1 MGHFPVFRYQGIAD
15 LLSFPRGF
23 GTFGRDILKQEVAL
37 AAENSISS
45 GFAGRYATALFEL
58 AKEAGVIDSVVA
70 DLSAFDT
77 LVGSHED
84 MQRFVRSPVF
94 SAEEQVAAL
103 RPILEKIGIQ
113 GLAQKF
119 LLMVATQRR
128 LFAVRA
134 MVRAFRQLV
143 DQDRGVVR
151 ATVTLAET
159 PSSSALEAIKT
170 ALKDVAGAGAA
181 IDLEVDPEIIG
192 GIIVQ
197 IGSKMVD
204 SSLRT
209 KLNGIRTA
217 MKEVG

>member
-1 MGHFPVFRYQGIAD
+1 LIKTRD
-15 LLSFPRGF
+15 LL
-23 GTFGRDILKQEVAL
+23 VA
-37 AAENSISS
+37 AQQSITS
-45 GFAGRYATALFEL
+45 GFAGRYATALFDL
-58 AKEAGVIDSVVA
+58 AKESGAIDTVVA
-70 DLSAFDT
+70 DLSSFDA
-77 LVGSHED
+77 LIEAHED

-94 SAEEQVAAL
+94 SAEDQVKAL
-103 RPILEKIGIQ
+103 QPILEKIGVK

-119 LLMVATQRR
+119 LLLVATQRR
-128 LFAVRA
+128 LFAVRQ
-134 MVRAFRQLV
+134 MVKAFRQLV
-143 DQDRGVVR
+143 DQDRGVTR

-159 PSSSALEAIKT
+159 PSSKALDAIKA
-170 ALKDVAGAGAA
+170 ALKDVAGAGAE
-181 IDLEVDPEIIG
+181 IDLEIDSEIIG

>member
-1 MGHFPVFRYQGIAD
+1 V
-15 LLSFPRGF
+15 
-23 GTFGRDILKQEVAL
+23 VAVQ
-37 AAENSISS
+37 SITSS
-45 GFAGRYATALFEL
+45 FAGRYATALFDL
-58 AKEAGVIDSVVA
+58 AKETGVVDAVVA
-70 DLSAFDT
+70 DLAAFDA
-77 LVGSHED
+77 LIDAHED

-94 SAEEQVAAL
+94 SAEDQVRAL
-103 RPILEKIGIQ
+103 QPILDKIGVK

-119 LLMVATQRR
+119 LLLVATQRR
-128 LFAVRA
+128 LFAVRQ
-134 MVRAFRQLV
+134 MVAAFRQLV
-143 DQDRGVVR
+143 DQERGVVR

-159 PSSSALEAIKT
+159 PSSKTLDAIK
-170 ALKDVAGAGAA
+170 ASLKDVAGAGAE
-181 IDLEVDPEIIG
+181 IDLEIDPEIIG

>member
-1 MGHFPVFRYQGIAD
+1 V
-15 LLSFPRGF
+15 
-23 GTFGRDILKQEVAL
+23 VAVQ
-37 AAENSISS
+37 SITSS
-45 GFAGRYATALFEL
+45 FAGRYATALFDL
-58 AKEAGVIDSVVA
+58 AKETGAVDAVVA
-70 DLSAFDT
+70 DLATFDA
-77 LVGSHED
+77 LIDAHED

-94 SAEEQVAAL
+94 SAEDQVRAL
-103 RPILEKIGIQ
+103 QPILDKIGVK

-119 LLMVATQRR
+119 LLLVATQRR
-128 LFAVRA
+128 LFAVRQ
-134 MVRAFRQLV
+134 MVKDFRQLV
-143 DQDRGVVR
+143 DQERGVVR

-159 PSSSALEAIKT
+159 PSSKALDAIK
-170 ALKDVAGAGAA
+170 ASLKDVAGAGAE
-181 IDLEVDPEIIG
+181 IDLEIDPEIIG

>member
-1 MGHFPVFRYQGIAD
+1 
-15 LLSFPRGF
+15 
-23 GTFGRDILKQEVAL
+23 VA
-37 AAENSISS
+37 AQQSITS
-45 GFAGRYATALFEL
+45 GFAGRYATALFDL
-58 AKEAGVIDSVVA
+58 AKESGAVDTVVA
-70 DLSAFDT
+70 DLTTFDA
-77 LVGSHED
+77 LIEAHED

-94 SAEEQVAAL
+94 SAEDQVKAL
-103 RPILEKIGIQ
+103 QPILEKIGVK

-119 LLMVATQRR
+119 LLLVATQRR
-128 LFAVRA
+128 LFAVRQ
-134 MVRAFRQLV
+134 MVKAFRQLV
-143 DQDRGVVR
+143 DQDRGVTR

-159 PSSSALEAIKT
+159 PSSKALDAIKA
-170 ALKDVAGAGAA
+170 ALKDVAGAGAE
-181 IDLEVDPEIIG
+181 IDLEIDSEIIG

>member
-1 MGHFPVFRYQGIAD
+1 
-15 LLSFPRGF
+15 
-23 GTFGRDILKQEVAL
+23 L
-37 AAENSISS
+37 AAEHSISS

-58 AKEAGVIDSVVA
+58 AKEAGVVDSVVA
-70 DLSAFDT
+70 DLAAFDA

-103 RPILEKIGIQ
+103 KPILEKIGVQ

-119 LLMVATQRR
+119 LLLVATQRR
-128 LFAVRA
+128 LFAVRQ
-134 MVRAFRQLV
+134 MVQAFRQLV
-143 DQDRGVVR
+143 DKDRGVVR

-159 PSSSALEAIKT
+159 PSSHTLDAIKA

-181 IDLEVDPEIIG
+181 IDLEIDPEIIG

>member
-1 MGHFPVFRYQGIAD
+1 V
-15 LLSFPRGF
+15 
-23 GTFGRDILKQEVAL
+23 VAVQ
-37 AAENSISS
+37 SITSS
-45 GFAGRYATALFEL
+45 FAGRYATALFDL
-58 AKEAGVIDSVVA
+58 AKETGAVDAVVA
-70 DLSAFDT
+70 DLATFDA
-77 LVGSHED
+77 LIDAHED

-94 SAEEQVAAL
+94 SAEDQVRAL
-103 RPILEKIGIQ
+103 QPILDKIGVK

-119 LLMVATQRR
+119 LLLVATQRR
-128 LFAVRA
+128 LFAVRQ
-134 MVRAFRQLV
+134 MVKDLRQLV
-143 DQDRGVVR
+143 DQERGVVR

-159 PSSSALEAIKT
+159 PSSKALDAIK
-170 ALKDVAGAGAA
+170 ASLKDVAGAGAE
-181 IDLEVDPEIIG
+181 IDLEIDPEIIG

>member
-1 MGHFPVFRYQGIAD
+1 VTPFVKTRD
-15 LLSFPRGF
+15 LL
-23 GTFGRDILKQEVAL
+23 VA
-37 AAENSISS
+37 AQQSITS
-45 GFAGRYATALFEL
+45 GFAGRYATALFDL
-58 AKEAGVIDSVVA
+58 AKETGAVDTVVA
-70 DLSAFDT
+70 DLSTFDA
-77 LVGSHED
+77 LIEAHED

-94 SAEEQVAAL
+94 SAEDQVKAL
-103 RPILEKIGIQ
+103 QPILEKIGVK

-119 LLMVATQRR
+119 LLLVATQRR
-128 LFAVRA
+128 LFAVRQ
-134 MVRAFRQLV
+134 MVKAFRQLV
-143 DQDRGVVR
+143 DQDRGVTR

-159 PSSSALEAIKT
+159 PSSKALDAIKA
-170 ALKDVAGAGAA
+170 ALKDVAGAGAE
-181 IDLEVDPEIIG
+181 IDLEIDSEIIG

>member
-1 MGHFPVFRYQGIAD
+1 M
-15 LLSFPRGF
+15 
-23 GTFGRDILKQEVAL
+23 
-37 AAENSISS
+37 AAEHSITS

-58 AKEAGVIDSVVA
+58 AKETGSVDAVAA
-70 DLSAFDT
+70 DLSTFDT
-77 LVGSHED
+77 LIDELED

-94 SAEEQVAAL
+94 SAEEQVKAL
-103 RPILEKIGIQ
+103 QPILDKIGVK

-119 LLMVATQRR
+119 LLLVATKRR
-128 LFAVRA
+128 LFAVRQ
-134 MVRAFRQLV
+134 MVKSFQQLV
-143 DQDRGVVR
+143 DKERGVTR

-159 PSSSALEAIKT
+159 PSSKALEAIKT
-170 ALKDVAGAGAA
+170 ALKDVAGAGAE
-181 IDLEVDPEIIG
+181 IDLEINPEIIG

>member
-1 MGHFPVFRYQGIAD
+1 
-15 LLSFPRGF
+15 
-23 GTFGRDILKQEVAL
+23 
-37 AAENSISS
+37 
-45 GFAGRYATALFEL
+45 
-58 AKEAGVIDSVVA
+58 
-70 DLSAFDT
+70 
-77 LVGSHED
+77 

-94 SAEEQVAAL
+94 SAEDQVRAL
-103 RPILEKIGIQ
+103 QPILDKIGVK

-119 LLMVATQRR
+119 LLLVATQRR
-128 LFAVRA
+128 LFAVRQ
-134 MVRAFRQLV
+134 MVAAFRQLV
-143 DQDRGVVR
+143 DQERGVVR

-159 PSSSALEAIKT
+159 PSSKTLDAIK
-170 ALKDVAGAGAA
+170 ASLKDVAGAGAE
-181 IDLEVDPEIIG
+181 IDLEIDPEIIG

>member
-1 MGHFPVFRYQGIAD
+1 LIKTRD
-15 LLSFPRGF
+15 LL
-23 GTFGRDILKQEVAL
+23 VA
-37 AAENSISS
+37 AQQSITS
-45 GFAGRYATALFEL
+45 GFAGRYATALFDL
-58 AKEAGVIDSVVA
+58 AKESGAIDAVVA
-70 DLSAFDT
+70 DLSTFDA
-77 LVGSHED
+77 LIEAHED

-94 SAEEQVAAL
+94 SAEDQVKAL
-103 RPILEKIGIQ
+103 QPILEKIGVK

-119 LLMVATQRR
+119 LLLVATQRR
-128 LFAVRA
+128 LFAVRQ
-134 MVRAFRQLV
+134 MVKAFRQLV
-143 DQDRGVVR
+143 DQDRGVTR

-159 PSSSALEAIKT
+159 PSSKALDAIKA
-170 ALKDVAGAGAA
+170 ALKDVAGAGAE
-181 IDLEVDPEIIG
+181 IDLEIDSEIIG